1 MGLIR
6 NEGFDFHHTDY
17 LLELAD
23 SLGDILSPKNGPCYL
38 NNLLSIHFLKG
49 SGLDSQGLST
59 TIVYFCQ

>member
-23 SLGDILSPKNGPCYL
+23 SLGGNDKYE
-38 NNLLSIHFLKG
+38 F
-49 SGLDSQGLST
+49 
-59 TIVYFCQ
+59 Y